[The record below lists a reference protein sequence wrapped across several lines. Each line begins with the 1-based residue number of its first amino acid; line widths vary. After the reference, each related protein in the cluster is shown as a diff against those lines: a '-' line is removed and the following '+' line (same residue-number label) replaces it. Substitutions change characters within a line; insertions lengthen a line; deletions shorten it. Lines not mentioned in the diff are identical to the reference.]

1 MATADLSWA
10 LPADLEAKVQA
21 GIESAR
27 EEEIV
32 RRIWAGDP
40 FVWSGGDEDRW
51 LGWLNLPVQQR
62 GELAAAERFV
72 DRLRREHISDV
83 VLLGM
88 GGSSLAPEVVRLTFG
103 HQKGYPDL
111 HVVDTTDP
119 GQILAVERS
128 IDLSRT
134 AFIVASKSGST
145 IEPTILRQYFFH
157 RVVQTVGEP
166 EAGRR
171 FIAITDPGSKLHQM
185 AERAGFAEIFLGV
198 PTVGGRYSALSNFGL
213 VPSALIGVDVHALLD
228 GADAMARRC
237 SPDQDTDRNPGLVL
251 GVLLGVLATAGRDK
265 ATFVI
270 SPSMTSFGAWLE
282 QLIAESTGKQG
293 KGVIPI
299 DRESL
304 RDPNVYGNDRVFIY
318 LKLASRAD
326 AVQEA
331 RVAALEAAGQPVV
344 RVTMPD
350 PYALGGEFYRW
361 EFATAVAG
369 AVLHINP
376 FDQPDVEDA
385 KVVARRLAA
394 EYEKTGKFPEEEP
407 LRNSRGLALFTDA
420 RGRRALMEKAGDG
433 RASLAGYVRAHVDL
447 LREGDY
453 FALLAFLEM
462 TDSNHRALQAMRHL
476 VRDRKRVATTV
487 GFGPRFLHST
497 GQEHKGGPNS
507 GVFLQVTGDDLHDL
521 PVPGQKYTFGA
532 IKRAQAIGD
541 FEVLSARGRRLLR
554 VHLGSDVGAGLTTLR
569 AVLEE
574 ALGSVQH

>member
-10 LPADLEAKVQA
+10 LPADLEAKVQT

-27 EEEIV
+27 KDEIV
-32 RRIWAGDP
+32 RRIWTGDP
-40 FVWSGGDEDRW
+40 FVWSGADEDRW
-51 LGWLNLPVQQR
+51 LGWLSLPVQQR
-62 GELAAAERFV
+62 GQLAAAERFA

-88 GGSSLAPEVVRLTFG
+88 GGSSLSPAVVRLTFG
-103 HQKGYPDL
+103 RQRGYPDL
-111 HVVDTTDP
+111 HDVDTTDP

-128 IDLSRT
+128 IDLGRT
-134 AFIVASKSGST
+134 AFIIASKSGST
-145 IEPTILRQYFFH
+145 LEPTILKQYFFH
-157 RVVQTVGEP
+157 RVAQTVGEP
-166 EAGRR
+166 QAGGR

-185 AERAGFAEIFLGV
+185 AERAGFAEIFQGV

-213 VPSALIGVDVHALLD
+213 VPAALIGVDVRALLE
-228 GADAMARRC
+228 GAEAMARRC
-237 SPDQDTDRNPGLVL
+237 SPDEDTDRNPGLVL

-304 RDPNVYGNDRVFIY
+304 GDPNVYGNDRVFIY

-331 RVAALEAAGQPVV
+331 RVATLEAASQPVV
-344 RVTMPD
+344 RITMPD

-361 EFATAVAG
+361 EFATAVLG
-369 AVLHINP
+369 AVLRVNP

-407 LRNSRGLALFTDA
+407 LLSSRGLALFTDA

-433 RASLAGYVRAHVDL
+433 RASLAGCVRAHVDL
-447 LREGDY
+447 LRDGDY

-462 TDSNHRALQAMRHL
+462 SESNHRALQAMRHL

-497 GQEHKGGPNS
+497 GQAHKGGPNS
-507 GVFLQVTGDDLHDL
+507 GVFLQLTCDDLHDL

-554 VHLGSDVGAGLTTLR
+554 VHLGSDVGAGLTTLKE
-569 AVLEE
+569 VFKE
-574 ALGSVQH
+574 AFTS

>member
-21 GIESAR
+21 EIKSAK

-40 FVWSGGDEDRW
+40 FVWSGADEDRW
-51 LGWLNLPVQQR
+51 LGWLNLPVQER
-62 GELAAAERFV
+62 SELVAAERLA
-72 DRLRREHISDV
+72 DRLRREHVSDV

-103 HQKGYPDL
+103 QAKGYPDL
-111 HVVDTTDP
+111 HVVDTTNP
-119 GQILAVERS
+119 GQILAVERR
-128 IDLSRT
+128 IDLNRT
-134 AFIVASKSGST
+134 VFIVASKSGST
-145 IEPTILRQYFFH
+145 LEPTILKQYFFH
-157 RVVQTVGEP
+157 RVTQTVGES

-185 AERAGFAEIFLGV
+185 AVRAGFAEILQGV
-198 PTVGGRYSALSNFGL
+198 PAVGGRYSALSNFGL
-213 VPSALIGVDVHALLD
+213 VPSAVIGVDVRALLD
-228 GADAMARRC
+228 GAEAMARRC
-237 SPDQDTDRNPGLVL
+237 SPDEAADRNPGLIL
-251 GVLLGVLATAGRDK
+251 GILLGVLAAAGRDK

-270 SPSMTSFGAWLE
+270 SRPMAGFGAWLE

-299 DRESL
+299 DREAVG
-304 RDPNVYGNDRVFIY
+304 DPSVYGDDRVFISVN
-318 LKLASRAD
+318 LASHAD
-326 AVQEA
+326 AAQEA
-331 RVAALEAAGQPVV
+331 RVAALEACGHPVV
-344 RVTMPD
+344 RVAMPD

-407 LRNSRGLALFTDA
+407 LLSSRGLSLFTDA
-420 RGRRALMEKAGDG
+420 RGRRALTERTGDG
-433 RASLAGYVRAHVDL
+433 HASPLARCLRAHIDL
-447 LREGDY
+447 LDDGDY

-462 TDSNHRALQAMRHL
+462 SESNERALQAMRHL
-476 VRDRKRVATTV
+476 VRDRKRVATTL

-497 GQEHKGGPNS
+497 GQAHKGGPNS
-507 GVFLQVTGDDLHDL
+507 GVFLQLTCDDLHDM

-554 VHLGSDVGAGLTTLR
+554 VHLGSDVGAGLTRLH
-569 AVLEE
+569 AGFEE
-574 ALGSVQH
+574 ALGR